1 MSKYLTKSV
10 AATISALLL
19 LGCAAPAFA
28 ADAAVE
34 KKETS
39 YLILNADG
47 SVQEQITSDWLH
59 SDDGFDAV
67 TDESDL
73 SDIQNLKSDVMPEQS
88 GNTLKWTTDETDI
101 YYQGKNSAQAPVG
114 VSIEYTLGGK
124 AVTAD
129 ELKGQSGH
137 LVATVKLTNNTGEE
151 VTVDIREKR
160 TSSTEP
166 RGKITLY
173 QALPKGDKME
183 WIIQKSVELG
193 VFRIVPILTSRC
205 VSRPDAKSME
215 KKVQRFNKIAAEAAK
230 QSGRGILP
238 KVSGLLTLEQA
249 AKDVSGKGIVFY
261 EKGGARLAELI
272 APEDTEIGIFVGSE
286 GGFAPEEI
294 ALLEKAGVEPATL
307 GRRILRCETAPI
319 CGLSVLLSLLGDI

>member
-1 MSKYLTKSV
+1 M
-10 AATISALLL
+10 
-19 LGCAAPAFA
+19 
-28 ADAAVE
+28 
-34 KKETS
+34 
-39 YLILNADG
+39 
-47 SVQEQITSDWLH
+47 
-59 SDDGFDAV
+59 
-67 TDESDL
+67 
-73 SDIQNLKSDVMPEQS
+73 
-88 GNTLKWTTDETDI
+88 
-101 YYQGKNSAQAPVG
+101 
-114 VSIEYTLGGK
+114 
-124 AVTAD
+124 
-129 ELKGQSGH
+129 
-137 LVATVKLTNNTGEE
+137 
-151 VTVDIREKR
+151 TVDIREKR

>member
-1 MSKYLTKSV
+1 MPRFFTSAIDGDRAILT
-10 AATISALLL
+10 
-19 LGCAAPAFA
+19 GE
-28 ADAAVE
+28 DASHITRSLRLRPGEAV
-34 KKETS
+34 T
-39 YLILNADG
+39 LCDG
-47 SVQEQITSDWLH
+47 SGWDYEGIIAS
-59 SDDGFDAV
+59 
-67 TDESDL
+67 
-73 SDIQNLKSDVMPEQS
+73 
-88 GNTLKWTTDETDI
+88 
-101 YYQGKNSAQAPVG
+101 
-114 VSIEYTLGGK
+114 
-124 AVTAD
+124 
-129 ELKGQSGH
+129 
-137 LVATVKLTNNTGEE
+137 TGEE

-294 ALLEKAGVEPATL
+294 GLLEEAGVEPATL